1 MPKVVSSINY
11 KVAAYL
17 KEFPNETFQSDGKV
31 LYLHNNTAELL
42 KLKTNGNSILDL
54 DVARC
59 ECMLNCF
66 YCTKIITVLQASG
79 FMSYIIKFLEMK
91 YHLFI
96 LLIPTTEVKESNYA
110 STKTNFTGEIK
121 QNNII

>member
-1 MPKVVSSINY
+1 MILIFGNIKSLCCEMVMFLQTLSDFIASFNVMFYAKFNHSIFSKN
-11 KVAAYL
+11 VI
-17 KEFPNETFQSDGKV
+17 F
-31 LYLHNNTAELL
+31 
-42 KLKTNGNSILDL
+42 
-54 DVARC
+54 
-59 ECMLNCF
+59 
-66 YCTKIITVLQASG
+66 LQ
-79 FMSYIIKFLEMK
+79 FLEMK